1 MGETLREVM
10 FRDRITITRAGSPLY
25 LDGMDLGSMDLGGD
39 ATAHLAR
46 PATANGA
53 AAMASVVMVNAKA
66 SNHLGAVRALLPE
79 TAGASLLAED
89 VLVIRQLA
97 SDSFELRRS
106 LIPVLELLSHNA
118 LPKSWR
124 L

>member
-1 MGETLREVM
+1 MGETLRDVM
-10 FRDRITITRAGSPLY
+10 FRDRITITRAGSPQY
-25 LDGMDLGSMDLGGD
+25 LDGMDLCGD

-46 PATANGA
+46 PTTANGA
-53 AAMASVVMVNAKA
+53 AAMASVVMVNAAA
-66 SNHLGAVRALLPE
+66 SNHLAAVRALLPL